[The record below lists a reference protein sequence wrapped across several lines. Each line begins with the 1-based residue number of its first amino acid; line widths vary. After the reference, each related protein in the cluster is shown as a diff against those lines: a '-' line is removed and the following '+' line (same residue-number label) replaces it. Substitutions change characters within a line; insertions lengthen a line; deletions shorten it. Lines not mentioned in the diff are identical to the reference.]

1 MNPVKKFFSGDAAS
15 VALNVFL
22 VLYIAFLAPM
32 VSGLVYPLIAN
43 PIGKAVMA
51 ILIGVLAMTN
61 TPVAV
66 LVGVA
71 FIIALLTPSSY
82 SGFTDGSE
90 AAAMVMNAAKE
101 LEKREPKEATT
112 TDAPAQTAAQAFQG
126 FM

>member
-1 MNPVKKFFSGDAAS
+1 MNPVKKFFSGDAAT

-32 VSGLVYPLIAN
+32 LSGLVYPLIAN

-71 FIIALLTPSSY
+71 FIVALLTPSSY

-101 LEKREPKEATT
+101 LEKREPKEATP
-112 TDAPAQTAAQAFQG
+112 TDAPAQPTAQAFQG